1 MGYFLAGDLGGTK
14 TILALYESDGD
25 GVTLLREQRFASGAQ
40 GGFDEILAVFL
51 RECPVRPYAAAF
63 GVAGPVLG
71 GQAKI
76 TNLGWLLDEEAIRQR
91 FGFSQVVLLNDLVA
105 IAWALPALEAGDIFV
120 LNGGFPDPA
129 GSMAVIAP
137 GTGLGEAY
145 LCWDGTGHRPF
156 ASEGGHADFAPAGS
170 EERELLAFLHDS
182 YGHVSCELVCSGTGI
197 PNIFRYLTEGA
208 GMRVASNV
216 AEELAGAA
224 DPAPVLVRHALAGDC
239 PVSGRVLQMFLAV
252 LAAEAGNMAIR
263 LLATGGVFLGGGI
276 LPRLLPLL
284 DAAAFMARF
293 SDKGRMAAI
302 LAAMPVRLIMTEK
315 AGLRGAS
322 LVAHRVLRGG
332 V

>member
-14 TILALYESDGD
+14 TILALYESCGEDF
-25 GVTLLREQRFASGAQ
+25 TLLREQRFVSGAQ
-40 GGFDEILAVFL
+40 GGFDQILAAFL
-51 RECPVRPYAAAF
+51 QECPVLPTAAAF

-71 GQAKI
+71 GRARI
-76 TNLGWLLDEEAIRQR
+76 TNLGWLLEEEAIRKR
-91 FGFSQVVLLNDLVA
+91 FGFSRVVLLNDLVA
-105 IAWALPALEAGDIFV
+105 IAWALPVLEAEEFFV
-120 LNGGFPDPA
+120 VNSGSPDLA

-156 ASEGGHADFAPAGS
+156 ASEGGHADFAPAVG
-170 EERELLAFLHDS
+170 EEDELLAFLRSRHD
-182 YGHVSCELVCSGTGI
+182 HVSCELVCSGTGI

-208 GMRVASNV
+208 GMRVAPVV

-239 PVSGRVLQMFLAV
+239 PVAGKVVRMFLAI

-293 SDKGRMAAI
+293 SAKGRMAEI

-315 AGLRGAS
+315 AGLRGATR
-322 LVAHRVLRGG
+322 VAQRTLRGG